1 MYLMGKK
8 LEQYKL
14 KRRIDGVT
22 MPITRKRV
30 KWGRNWLCVCDSG
43 KKFKYCCMNE
53 INSFAAFDGNANVT
67 ELPEDIQRIMD
78 AHKEM
83 KKNG

>member
-1 MYLMGKK
+1 MGKK

-14 KRRIDGVT
+14 RRRIDGVT

-43 KKFKYCCMNE
+43 KKFKNCCMVE
-53 INSFAAFDGNANVT
+53 INSFATFDGNANVT
-67 ELPEDIQRIMD
+67 TLPEDVKKIVD
-78 AHKEM
+78 THKEM